1 MVILYYKFDLQN
13 NYCYLYIQKDYL
25 RYKMIFKDNKCNLQT
40 YYCYLHVQIFV
51 HRKYNYYLKNGIFML

>member
-40 YYCYLHVQIFV
+40 YYCYLHVQNNVYF
-51 HRKYNYYLKNGIFML
+51 HLFSWNMGF